1 MASPEVGSKMF
12 DLRKG
17 FLANEPSC
25 EDEGLR
31 LQSYESKKEVEDLTN
46 FSNDEIIF
54 KGYQNAFDL

>member
-1 MASPEVGSKMF
+1 MF
-12 DLRKG
+12 DLRTG

-31 LQSYESKKEVEDLTN
+31 LQSYQSKEEVEDLTN